1 MRVDYVNGIR
11 FLNLNLWNN
20 WIVSVQSRWS
30 ATHFKSSSH
39 SIDFHWSVVA
49 VICSC
54 VATNQEESIRA
65 YVYSTEC
72 SICLYIYISVAN
84 RSNWRQQCDALALQ
98 LFITSSS
105 SHLPIILLLPPSN
118 SRLKCLLTLSL
129 HALYLNLGQT
139 NALAI
144 RKMKSEIKKNAIR
157 TGNVRSGRS
166 LLLSTT
172 CNRAVSVVCAL
183 ILF

>member
-1 MRVDYVNGIR
+1 MWMVFDFWIWIYETIGSSQFRVGEALLTSNHLRIQLISIGASSLWFVPALQQIKKKAFGPM
-11 FLNLNLWNN
+11 FTQLNA
-20 WIVSVQSRWS
+20 QY
-30 ATHFKSSSH
+30 A
-39 SIDFHWSVVA
+39 
-49 VICSC
+49 
-54 VATNQEESIRA
+54 
-65 YVYSTEC
+65 
-72 SICLYIYISVAN
+72 YIYISVAN

-144 RKMKSEIKKNAIR
+144 RKMKSKIKKNAIR